1 MAIKGKGRTRSRR
14 VIAAPPRP
22 QLVIRKP
29 PIWRRRW
36 VWAVLGGMALAG
48 ILAGVLTALHHR
60 HQRAFLKREAEAVQA
75 FTNTIQKRFP
85 KEFTII
91 QPDVPQ
97 LFSDLQA
104 NLNDLSSGKL
114 SSKDATTKA
123 DAIISSA
130 NTGAQGVESVNVT
143 RLMPA
148 DFTATTD
155 PAIKAKGATRQQLTD
170 AQFLMAQ
177 GLRLYAQA
185 GQLMKSAAEAKG
197 PEQKALVTQAGDLA
211 SQGSGLFSRGYR
223 TLLQIRN
230 VLGLGSP
237 VQPKPTLTPSI
248 PLPTVSVPAPT
259 PTPPVS
265 PSVST
270 SPSASPSS

>member
-36 VWAVLGGMALAG
+36 VWAILGGMALAG

-60 HQRAFLKREAEAVQA
+60 HERAFLKREAEAVQS
-75 FTNTIQKRFP
+75 FTNTLQKRFP

-91 QPDVPQ
+91 SPDVPQ
-97 LFSDLQA
+97 LFSDLQT

-114 SSKDATTKA
+114 SSKDAATKA
-123 DAIISSA
+123 DALISSA
-130 NTGAQGVESVNVT
+130 NRAAQGVEAVNVA
-143 RLMPA
+143 RLISA
-148 DFTATTD
+148 DFTASTAPNSEAT
-155 PAIKAKGATRQQLTD
+155 GATRQQLTD

-177 GLRLYAQA
+177 GLRLYAHA
-185 GQLMKSAAEAKG
+185 GELMKSAAEAKG
-197 PEQKALVTQAGDLA
+197 SQMKDLVTQAGDLA
-211 SQGSGLFSRGYR
+211 SQGGGLFSRGYR
-223 TLLQIRN
+223 SLLLIRN

-237 VQPKPTLTPSI
+237 AQAPTPTPSI
-248 PLPTVSVPAPT
+248 PLPSVSVPVPI
-259 PTPPVS
+259 PSVS
-265 PSVST
+265 GSVST